1 VDTPLKNQP
10 LVSVIM
16 PFYRQDEYLIEA
28 VESVKAQS
36 YPHWELII
44 VDDGSDRLRAQE
56 ILQETA
62 EGFTNIVILRHE
74 TNRGVSAAKNTAFSA
89 SKGELIVP
97 VDSDDVIVPNYLQ
110 KMVDALLS
118 SDADGIYCDL
128 KKFGLV
134 ELECCSKTDPIRI
147 LSGWFPPN
155 PVLIKREV
163 FEAVGGYD
171 LSFDLGEDAC
181 FWIAAHNAGKRFEHL
196 HEPLYLYRSHAE
208 SGTSRRGRDYPLILT
223 KLARKY
229 PELYSENVI
238 AIIDLLAEHW
248 VKDIDVHRNLLSEF
262 HKLEA
267 EYKHL
272 HREFHNLLEKTE
284 SSPRRIGVKAAF
296 RALMREVRSRK

>member
-1 VDTPLKNQP
+1 MDAPLKNQP

-36 YPHWELII
+36 YPRWELIV
-44 VDDGSDRLRAQE
+44 VDDGSDRLPARE
-56 ILQETA
+56 ILLKTT
-62 EGFTNIVILRHE
+62 EGFPNIVILRHE
-74 TNRGVSAAKNTAFSA
+74 NNRGVSAAKNTAFAS

-97 VDSDDVIVPNYLQ
+97 VDSDDVIVPDYLS
-110 KMVDALLS
+110 KMVNALLS
-118 SDADGIYCDL
+118 GGSDGVYCDL

-134 ELECCSKTDPIRI
+134 ETECCSKTDPVRI

-155 PVLIKREV
+155 PVLMKREV

-181 FWIAAHNAGKRFEHL
+181 FWVSAHKLGKKFEHL
-196 HEPLYLYRSHAE
+196 HEPLYLYRSHSE
-208 SGTSRRGRDYPLILT
+208 SGTSRRGREYPLILS
-223 KLARKY
+223 KLAHKY
-229 PELYSENVI
+229 PELYSDNAV
-238 AIIDLLAEHW
+238 AIVDLLAEHW

-272 HREFHNLLEKTE
+272 HSEFHKLLAEAQRV
-284 SSPRRIGVKAAF
+284 PRRVGVKAAL
-296 RALMREVRSRK
+296 RALIRELRSRE